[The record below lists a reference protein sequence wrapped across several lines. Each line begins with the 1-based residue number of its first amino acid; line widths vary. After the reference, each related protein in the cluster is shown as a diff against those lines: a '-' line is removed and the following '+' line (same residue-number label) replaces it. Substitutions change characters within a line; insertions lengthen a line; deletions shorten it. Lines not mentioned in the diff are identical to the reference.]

1 MVSVAVSLLLLF
13 FAGTNATL
21 GHHPPIR
28 DEVTKLPFIF
38 KQELCKL

>member
-21 GHHPPIR
+21 GHHPPS
-28 DEVTKLPFIF
+28 
-38 KQELCKL
+38 ELR